1 MFKTKV
7 GALAL
12 AAVLPL
18 TAVAAAEAAT
28 ASASTSA
35 AATSQ
40 VTATASDPTPK
51 SGKAF
56 TISGKFTVNGKG
68 VANHTVKVQSK
79 VKGKWTM
86 LSGAKD
92 QTVQSGNYSIRIIL
106 NTKGERTLRVVGV
119 GTGSQPNAAKL
130 VNVTVH

>member
-18 TAVAAAEAAT
+18 TAAAVAEAAPAPTSAIT
-28 ASASTSA
+28 AS
-35 AATSQ
+35 
-40 VTATASDPTPK
+40 VSDPTPAA
-51 SGKAF
+51 GKAF
-56 TISGKFTVNGKG
+56 TVSGTFTVNGAPA
-68 VANHTVKVQSK
+68 ANHKVKVQSK

-86 LSGAKD
+86 LNGAKVN
-92 QTVQSGNYSIRIIL
+92 TASNGKYSLRIIL
-106 NTKGERTLRVVGV
+106 NVVGKRALRVVGV
-119 GTGSQPNAAKL
+119 GQGNQPNAAKV